1 MNSNRKYCTNCG
13 NEMKLNVEICTN
25 CGAVNEV
32 DPVKVIKGYGEKV
45 ADVGKAVKKV
55 SDKTIEIGKEQ
66 TKKIKESEELKVKKD
81 EYVGKAKGIFGKT
94 IKNLNEK
101 GLLKKNNLIKMGI
114 AIIAVLL
121 LGPLATKEESKSEVV
136 QKLQDA
142 IIDNNIPKLEKIIKS
157 SDKRLVVDEKVI
169 KVLLSYYEEN
179 PSKLSTDMDN
189 LLEGNND
196 YIPYRLEKRK
206 GLFNEK
212 YVAVLQT
219 RFIRIEGEADNI
231 EIQVKHGDDVIK
243 TVDKYGEIG
252 PLSPGVYT
260 IEATLKNDY
269 VTRKQSK
276 EVDLFSTSYESE
288 NYIELFSDVSS
299 IKVKSNKPEAI
310 LYINGKSTEKKIKDI
325 KNIVGLGND
334 TKIYAVI
341 KEGDKTLNSDVL
353 EVYGDGTYELDFK
366 EINEENIDEIIGL
379 FIQNY
384 EEGYQSA
391 INEGDFKLVSDYLL
405 EGSNIYYEYEENV
418 ELFYDKYIKRYLTSY
433 NVETIDDLGND
444 TYKVVVM
451 EDVLIDRDGEETSTE
466 IKLICT
472 IELIDGELYITEAIE
487 E

>member
-25 CGAVNEV
+25 CGAMNEV

-66 TKKIKESEELKVKKD
+66 TKKIKENEELKVKKD
-81 EYVGKAKGIFGKT
+81 EYIGKAKGIFGKV

-101 GLLKKNNLIKMGI
+101 GFLKKNNLIKMGI

-121 LGPLATKEESKSEVV
+121 LGSFATKEESRSEVV
-136 QKLQDA
+136 EKLQDA

-157 SDKRLVVDEKVI
+157 SDKRLVVDDKVI
-169 KVLLSYYEEN
+169 NVLLSYYEEN

-189 LLEGNND
+189 LLEGND
-196 YIPYRLEKRK
+196 EYIPYRLETRK

-212 YVAVLQT
+212 YVVVLQT
-219 RFIRIEGEADNI
+219 RFIRVDGEADNI
-231 EIQVKHGDDVIK
+231 EIKVKHGDDVLK

-269 VTRKQSK
+269 VTRKESK
-276 EVDLFSTSYESE
+276 EVDLFSPFYESD
-288 NYIELFSDVSS
+288 NYIELFNDVTK

-310 LYINGKSTEKKIKDI
+310 LYINGKSTDKKIKDI

-341 KEGDKTLNSDVL
+341 KEGDKTLKSDVL
-353 EVYGDGTYELDFK
+353 EVYGDDTYDLDFQ
-366 EINEENIDEIIGL
+366 EINEENIDEIIDL
-379 FIQNY
+379 FIQDY
-384 EEGYQSA
+384 EEGYENA
-391 INEGDFKLVSDYLL
+391 INEGDFGLVSDYLL
-405 EGSNIYYEYEENV
+405 EGSDVYYEYEENV
-418 ELFYDKYIKRYLTSY
+418 GLFYDKYIKRYLESY

-444 TYKVVVM
+444 IYEVVVI
-451 EDVLIDRDGEETSTE
+451 EDLIIDRDGDETSTE
-466 IKLICT
+466 IKLILT
-472 IELIDGELYITEAIE
+472 IEFIDGELYITEATE